1 MSALHLPAP
10 RLNHVLGGAI
20 LLFGLLAAWPWLMSQ
35 SSPARRA
42 AAPEAAPGATL
53 APLPPLSSYAAIV
66 ERPLFAPTR
75 RPAPGAPAAAA
86 GPSVEGRYR
95 LIGIVGTSAKRH
107 AFIADGTRR
116 ADISEGDTFDGWTVK
131 EIGADR
137 VVLVSPAGE
146 TVLKLSRAAPE
157 PAATKP

>member
-1 MSALHLPAP
+1 LLAP
-10 RLNHVLGGAI
+10 RLNHVLGGAA
-20 LLFGLLAAWPWLMSQ
+20 LLFGLLAAWPWLVPL
-35 SSPARRA
+35 SPPAHRA
-42 AAPEAAPGATL
+42 DPTAAPPEAAL
-53 APLPPLSSYAAIV
+53 ASLPPLSSYAAIV

-75 RPAPGAPAAAA
+75 RPAPGAPVATA
-86 GPSVEGRYR
+86 GPSTEGRYR
-95 LIGIVGTSAKRH
+95 LIGIVGTAAKRH

-116 ADISEGDTFDGWTVK
+116 ADLSEGDAFDGWTVK

-137 VVLVSPAGE
+137 VVLASPAGE